1 MRLRELALTVALS
14 VFSIG
19 AHYNAAAQAA
29 NAIPNSDLPQNYAAT
44 AFGQSGAL
52 SGKSFGV
59 TIYVTAWTSD
69 QDVHNFAAVL
79 KSGGPDGLVSAL
91 EKSQDVGRLS
101 PTGFVGSAFRIARLR
116 PVAGGGSKIIMVTDR
131 PIAFG
136 EAYNSTRSRDYQ
148 FGIVVLNIDKD
159 GNGTG
164 TLAPVCKIKFNK
176 KDELEIENYGQ
187 KPLRLANVRR
197 MK

>member
-1 MRLRELALTVALS
+1 MRLREFGLTIILL
-14 VFSIG
+14 VFSMC
-19 AHYNAAAQAA
+19 AYYDAAAQAT
-29 NAIPNSDLPQNYAAT
+29 NAIPNSDLPQTYGAT

-52 SGKSFGV
+52 AGKSFGV
-59 TIYVTAWTSD
+59 TIYATAWTSD
-69 QDVHNFAAVL
+69 QEAHNFATIL
-79 KSGGPDGLVSAL
+79 KSSGPNGLVSAL

-101 PTGFVGSAFRIARLR
+101 PTGYVGSSFRIARLR
-116 PVAGGGSKIIMVTDR
+116 PAANGESKIIMVTDR
-131 PIAFG
+131 PITFG

-148 FGIVVLNIDKD
+148 FGIVVLNLDKD

-176 KDELEIENYGQ
+176 KDELEVENYGQ

>member
-1 MRLRELALTVALS
+1 MRPRKLWLTIIVSMLLICAPS
-14 VFSIG
+14 NS
-19 AHYNAAAQAA
+19 AAQDA
-29 NAIPNSDLPQNYAAT
+29 NAPPNSDLPQTYAAT
-44 AFGQSGAL
+44 AFGQAGAL
-52 SGKSFGV
+52 AGKSFGV
-59 TIYVTAWTSD
+59 TIYVTAWTSN
-69 QDVHNFAAVL
+69 QEAHNFATVL
-79 KSGGPDGLVSAL
+79 KSSGPNGLVSAL

-101 PTGFVGSAFRIARLR
+101 PTGFVGSGFRIARLR
-116 PVAGGGSKIIMVTDR
+116 PAANGESKIIMVTDR
-131 PIAFG
+131 PITFG
-136 EAYNSTRSRDYQ
+136 EAYNGTRSRDYQ